1 MCLYH
6 LEENPTLVEEFV
18 PREKLYC
25 TLRESNQ
32 WARMME
38 IPNVGALNDLSK
50 GKLNEL
56 ILVQEA
62 TGKESAK

>member
-1 MCLYH
+1 MPK
-6 LEENPTLVEEFV
+6 N
-18 PREKLYC
+18 KLYI

-38 IPNVGALNDLSK
+38 VDHVGALNDIISH
-50 GKLNEL
+50 GKFNEL

-62 TGKESAK
+62 LMEKKISNIAEAIRKARTEDLL